1 MTETDAPRQA
11 NIFASMKR
19 GARVAFMGAA
29 LFLAACQSIVPKGP
43 APTTPTQP
51 SLPAASSADLKL
63 ASAASITA

>member
-29 LFLAACQSIVPKGP
+29 LFLAARAGAGRFPR
-43 APTTPTQP
+43 T
-51 SLPAASSADLKL
+51 
-63 ASAASITA
+63 